1 MRGTAA
7 CASLITYASG
17 SKSGGPLMSLARG
30 SSERLKYA
38 SPALR
43 TWTIS
48 ALRLA
53 RWASATSFSTCAGD
67 LRPSWKASTHS
78 ARYCGGPYAIGLG
91 DGLGLAGAAVVAGSE
106 HAHNRT
112 ISAIALACRLL
123 ICERRGHGF
132 ARWSRSSQDA
142 RARALR
148 VHPA

>member
-7 CASLITYASG
+7 CPSLITYASG
-17 SKSGGPLMSLARG
+17 SKSAGPMMSAARG

-67 LRPSWKASTHS
+67 FMPSWNASTHS
-78 ARYCGGPYAIGLG
+78 ARYCGGPNTIGLG
-91 DGLGLAGAAVVAGSE
+91 DGVGVGGAEAAWSVHAQDRTMSVIVLA
-106 HAHNRT
+106 HR
-112 ISAIALACRLL
+112 RL
-123 ICERRGHGF
+123 ICERRVRGF
-132 ARWSRSSQDA
+132 ARSWRSFQDA
-142 RARALR
+142 
-148 VHPA
+148 PA

>member
-7 CASLITYASG
+7 CASLITYANG
-17 SKSGGPLMSLARG
+17 SKSGGPVMSVARG

-67 LRPSWKASTHS
+67 LMPSWKASTHS
-78 ARYCGGPYAIGLG
+78 ARYCGGPYTTGLG
-91 DGLGLAGAAVVAGSE
+91 DGLGLGDGVAVVAWPM
-106 HAHNRT
+106 HAQKRMT
-112 ISAIALACRLL
+112 SAIAAARGRL
-123 ICERRGHGF
+123 IC
-132 ARWSRSSQDA
+132 
-142 RARALR
+142 
-148 VHPA
+148 